1 MPLDIFDGPSK
12 KLSGRG
18 KPKKLCAIE
27 PDLDI
32 SDSGDDLD
40 LDEFSAMAM
49 LDMQDIDLSKPY
61 KNREDTNRVSVL
73 RIPRN
78 PHID

>member
-18 KPKKLCAIE
+18 KPKKLRAIE
-27 PDLDI
+27 PDLDVSE
-32 SDSGDDLD
+32 SDDDLD
-40 LDEFSAMAM
+40 LDQCSEMAM
-49 LDMQDIDLSKPY
+49 LDAQEIDLSKPY

-73 RIPRN
+73 HIPRN
-78 PHID
+78 LHTD